1 MNHSLQSN
9 VRNNATRPPQS
20 IGHATNTK
28 VGRGMAG
35 GAVAFSCQSQEEF
48 LNNFAQIARHVGL
61 HGYVIIEAWDIEP
74 ATLTAIAKRF
84 GHVQSHI
91 RADANGLVG
100 IAIDTVVNHEWEK
113 FRSEYHGVNAEEFL
127 PHTDGSYLHGL
138 VHKDGKYIQLLPPG
152 MLILQSVRAASAGGA
167 NLLIDGQRVFADLRA
182 RQPHFAEILSQKGCI
197 TYCRDDQIALDCAV
211 FEKQQD
217 GNVALRFRYDSTAYV
232 AEWAAEAFHA
242 LQNEY
247 WADPE
252 YQMLITLRPG
262 QILAIDNTRMLHG
275 REAFVAGTDGN
286 KERSLR
292 RIWLAREHL
301 PVLRNAVDEHIA
313 RRALKP
319 FEAYNVNSAVD
330 GEVGDPGLLLGIR
343 PTVAVHHSA

>member
-1 MNHSLQSN
+1 MNHSLQSPA
-9 VRNNATRPPQS
+9 RNGAIRPPLS
-20 IGHATNTK
+20 IGPATNTRTR
-28 VGRGMAG
+28 GGMAG
-35 GAVAFSCQSQEEF
+35 NAAAFSCHSQDEF
-48 LNNFAQIARHVGL
+48 LTNFPQIARQVGL
-61 HGYVIIEAWDIEP
+61 YGYVIIEAWDIEP

-84 GHVQSHI
+84 GHVQAHI

-113 FRSEYHGVNAEEFL
+113 FRSEYHGVNSEEFL

-138 VHKDGKYIQLLPPG
+138 AHKDGKYIQLLPPG

-167 NLLIDGQRVFADLRA
+167 NLLIDGQRVFEDLRT
-182 RQPHFAEILSQKGCI
+182 RQPKFAEVLSQKGCV

-211 FEKQQD
+211 FEQQQG

-232 AEWAAEAFHA
+232 ADWAAEAFHT
-242 LQNEY
+242 LQNKY

-252 YQMLITLRPG
+252 YEMLITLRPG

-301 PVLRNAVDEHIA
+301 PVLRNAVDEHVD
-313 RRALKP
+313 RRALRP
-319 FEAYNVNSAVD
+319 FRAYDVNNAVD

-343 PTVAVHHSA
+343 PRA